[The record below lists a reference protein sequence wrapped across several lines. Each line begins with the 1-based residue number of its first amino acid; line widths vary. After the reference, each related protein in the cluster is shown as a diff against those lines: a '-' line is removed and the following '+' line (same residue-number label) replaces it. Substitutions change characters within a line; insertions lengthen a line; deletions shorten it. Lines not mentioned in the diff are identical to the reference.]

1 MTNEEKEKMSATE
14 FCRCYKCDKIE
25 HNVIS
30 EYEPA
35 VTFKWDKSKLK
46 TCLQLY
52 YGYRT
57 AWYFKTK
64 YGIKVK
70 IRNYQMKH
78 FVDPNFFSIFVMYFD
93 NIK

>member
-35 VTFKWDKSKLK
+35 VTFK
-46 TCLQLY
+46 
-52 YGYRT
+52 
-57 AWYFKTK
+57 
-64 YGIKVK
+64 
-70 IRNYQMKH
+70 
-78 FVDPNFFSIFVMYFD
+78 
-93 NIK
+93 